1 MLQRQT
7 DFKVH
12 REAIK
17 RGSWGPAGAWHQG
30 LRTLAPDPDLD
41 PEGPGLHHP
50 LPPAR
55 ASINHSWQVAGKQLR
70 GTALL
75 WSTGSHLLTRLLLF
89 VSRKT

>member
-17 RGSWGPAGAWHQG
+17 RGSWGPAGVWNQG
-30 LRTLAPDPDLD
+30 LRTLALDPD

-50 LPPAR
+50 LPPAPR
-55 ASINHSWQVAGKQLR
+55 RSINHSWQVAGKQLR
-70 GTALL
+70 GTVLL